1 MRIEMKNAIVAIIAG
16 VVVAVIVSG
25 CQQQKTQV
33 PNEKQARLLAA
44 QSADLQKELAVCRAE
59 IEALREKHAQEL
71 QTRDEELARCKA
83 RIEALQKDLETGIAE
98 RVAGVTT
105 KLMHEN
111 ARLRQEVEQL
121 KTQIAGLSEGN
132 VP

>member
-1 MRIEMKNAIVAIIAG
+1 MKNAIVAVIAG

-59 IEALREKHAQEL
+59 IEAVREKHAQEL

>member
-1 MRIEMKNAIVAIIAG
+1 MRIEMKNAIVAVIAG

>member
-1 MRIEMKNAIVAIIAG
+1 MKKAIVAVIAG

-25 CQQQKTQV
+25 CQQHKTRV

-44 QSADLQKELAVCRAE
+44 QSADLQKELAVCQAE
-59 IEALREKHAQEL
+59 IEALRERHAQEL
-71 QTRDEELARCKA
+71 QERDTELARCKA
-83 RIEALQKDLETGIAE
+83 RIEALQKDLETGIGE

-105 KLMHEN
+105 KLMYEN

-121 KTQIAGLSEGN
+121 KTQIAGSSDGN

>member
-1 MRIEMKNAIVAIIAG
+1 MKNAIVAVIAG

-25 CQQQKTQV
+25 CSQQKSQV

-44 QSADLQKELAVCRAE
+44 QSADLQKELAACQAE
-59 IEALREKHAQEL
+59 IEALREKHAREL
-71 QTRDEELARCKA
+71 QERDEELARCKT

-121 KTQIAGLSEGN
+121 KTQIAGSPDEN

>member
-1 MRIEMKNAIVAIIAG
+1 MRIEMKNAIVAVIAG

-44 QSADLQKELAVCRAE
+44 QSADLQKELAACRAE
-59 IEALREKHAQEL
+59 IEALREKHAREL
-71 QTRDEELARCKA
+71 QERDEELARCKA
-83 RIEALQKDLETGIAE
+83 RIEALQKDLEAGIAE

-121 KTQIAGLSEGN
+121 KTQIASSPEGN

>member
-1 MRIEMKNAIVAIIAG
+1 MRIEMKNAIVAVIAG

-44 QSADLQKELAVCRAE
+44 QSADLQKELAACQAE
-59 IEALREKHAQEL
+59 IEALRERHAREL
-71 QTRDEELARCKA
+71 QERDEELARCKA
-83 RIEALQKDLETGIAE
+83 RIEALQRDLETGIAE

-121 KTQIAGLSEGN
+121 KAEIVKSKT
-132 VP
+132 P

>member
-1 MRIEMKNAIVAIIAG
+1 MKNAIVAVIAG
-16 VVVAVIVSG
+16 FVFAVFVSG
-25 CQQQKTQV
+25 CPQQKSQV
-33 PNEKQARLLAA
+33 PNEKQARLLVA
-44 QSADLQKELAVCRAE
+44 QSADLQKELAACQAE
-59 IEALREKHAQEL
+59 IKALREKHAREL
-71 QTRDEELARCKA
+71 QERDAELAQCKA

-121 KTQIAGLSEGN
+121 KTQIAGSSDGN

>member
-1 MRIEMKNAIVAIIAG
+1 MKNAIVAVIAG

-44 QSADLQKELAVCRAE
+44 QSADLQKELAACQAE
-59 IEALREKHAQEL
+59 IEALRERHAREL
-71 QTRDEELARCKA
+71 QERDEELARCKA

-121 KTQIAGLSEGN
+121 KAQIAGSPEGN

>member
-1 MRIEMKNAIVAIIAG
+1 MKNAIVAVIAG

-44 QSADLQKELAVCRAE
+44 QSADLQKELAACQAE
-59 IEALREKHAQEL
+59 IEALRERHAREL
-71 QTRDEELARCKA
+71 QERDEELARCKA

-121 KTQIAGLSEGN
+121 KAQIAGSPDGN

>member
-1 MRIEMKNAIVAIIAG
+1 MKNAIVAVIAG

>member
-1 MRIEMKNAIVAIIAG
+1 MKNAIVAVIAG
-16 VVVAVIVSG
+16 VVVAGIVSG
-25 CQQQKTQV
+25 CQQHKTQV
-33 PNEKQARLLAA
+33 PNEKQARLLAV
-44 QSADLQKELAVCRAE
+44 QSVDLQKELAACRAE
-59 IEALREKHAQEL
+59 IEALREKHAREL
-71 QTRDEELARCKA
+71 QERDEELTRCKA

-121 KTQIAGLSEGN
+121 KAEIVKSKT
-132 VP
+132 P

>member
-1 MRIEMKNAIVAIIAG
+1 MKNALAAIIAV
-16 VVVAVIVSG
+16 VVVATIVSG

-33 PNEKQARLLAA
+33 PNEKQARLLAV
-44 QSADLQKELAVCRAE
+44 QSADLQKELATCQAE
-59 IEALREKHAQEL
+59 IKTLREKHVHEL
-71 QTRDEELARCKA
+71 QKRDEELTRCKA

-98 RVAGVTT
+98 RVSGVTT

-121 KTQIAGLSEGN
+121 KAEIVKSKT
-132 VP
+132 P